1 MKKFLLMLLPLAALV
16 TGCRYDDSEVWEE
29 LNNHEQRIL
38 ALEKAIN
45 TDLAS
50 VSGIVAELQ
59 NKVYVGSVTPTANGF
74 TLNFTDGKSY
84 TVTNGTN
91 GETPNIGVKQDTDG
105 NYYWT
110 LNGEWLTDAA
120 GNKIRTTGDQGEQ
133 GIAGITPQVKIQ
145 DNKWYVSVDNGKTWT
160 EAGAATVVGDSL
172 FKEVKLDAEG
182 KNVIF
187 TFQDGSTITIPV
199 VPVVKKLQL
208 LFDETQI
215 ASIMSGATATVDYE
229 ISGPEDETV
238 EFDTFEN
245 NGYKVVVT
253 PADATKGTI
262 AVTAPDPAVKGKVLF
277 ILTGSKGSSFVK
289 TVTINANPA
298 VTPDKTE
305 YNVDSKA
312 GEVEIT
318 VAANIAY
325 TSKIVATK
333 GEDITWITKGS
344 AENKFVVTENAT
356 LEDRSVNI
364 VFSAEGV
371 EDVTVK
377 LTQAC
382 KDAIV
387 VTAEEMS
394 KEIEAAEGTFEVA
407 IRTNVEVTAT
417 PDVEWITLDEGTKAL
432 ADKKFS
438 FKIAAN
444 TGSADRVGHID
455 FTAGELKQT
464 VTVTQTFVALTIAE
478 IAALEDGKTFEGNF
492 KNVIVTHVV
501 GKYTYLEDESGAL
514 PVYADGVGLT
524 AGRVINGKVSGAK
537 GSYNGAKQITAID
550 YSNATLTDGKVT
562 ETTVTVA
569 ELLDK
574 YDTYYA
580 RRIKLV
586 DVKVTDG
593 MGGSDRNGKIEQN
606 GSELALYNTEK
617 NYGLYLV
624 KDNVVDLICY
634 PTYYNTNKQVSVYSK
649 FATIKT
655 AQAPVISFN
664 AKLTLEGE
672 AYVLPADGGDAI
684 DFGNMIITNS
694 DDYDVISM
702 SPDNTV
708 LKVAKFDDLVDVPG
722 YYESKVTIKVSKNE
736 GTTAREGSFTV
747 KLTSYSGLPEVT
759 KTVKFTQPAATSG
772 GGKESYTITWNS
784 TNNSASISTYTDS
797 WSVTSD
803 GLTCNMQNFN
813 NNKNGWDY
821 VKCGRKNNASVA
833 TIITDSAI
841 SEAIKTVSIT
851 IDAVTANKINS
862 VKLYVSDSATFG
874 STAEASFN
882 VATGDQSV
890 TISSPSANKYYKLE
904 FDCAS
909 GSSNGLL
916 TLSKLVFSTK

>member
-1 MKKFLLMLLPLAALV
+1 MQNTTKIKHKNINAKMKKFLLMLLPLAALV

-45 TDLAS
+45 TDLVS
-50 VSGIVAELQ
+50 VQGIVTELQ
-59 NKVYVGSVTPTANGF
+59 KMVYVSSVTPTANGF
-74 TLNFTDGKSY
+74 TLAFTDGKSY
-84 TVTNGTN
+84 TVTNGTS
-91 GETPNIGVKQDTDG
+91 GETPNIGVKKDTDG

-120 GNKIRTTGDQGEQ
+120 GNKIRTTGDQGV
-133 GIAGITPQVKIQ
+133 AGITPQVKIQ
-145 DNKWYVSVDNGKTWT
+145 DNKWYVSIDNGTTWT

-187 TFQDGSTITIPV
+187 TFQDNSTITIPV

-333 GEDITWITKGS
+333 GEEITWITKGS

-387 VTAEEMS
+387 VTAEDLS
-394 KEIEAAEGTFEVA
+394 KEIVATEGTLDIV

-417 PDVEWITLDEGTKAL
+417 PDVDWITLNTGTKAL

-438 FKIAAN
+438 FNIAAN
-444 TGSADRVGHID
+444 TGVTRTGHID

-464 VTVTQTFVALTIAE
+464 VTVTQKKGLAFETIAE
-478 IAALEDGKTFEGNF
+478 LNALATSTAAEVKGYF
-492 KNVIVTHVV
+492 KNAIVSFVPAANTAIITDGTASIMYYKSSHGLKQGQTFTGEVNVKVV
-501 GKYTYLEDESGAL
+501 LYNSLYSE
-514 PVYADGVGLT
+514 LT
-524 AGRVINGKVSGAK
+524 AMDATFTGDEAEVKPEVVTIADLTADYAKYQNAYVKAVDLLVTGVSGK
-537 GSYNGAKQITAID
+537 NITVKEGEKTYVVYNNAGNATNNVGDVITAVGTVTK
-550 YSNATLTDGKVT
+550 YSTTEEIKVWKNEDITVTTPGPAITATDITDVAAAGVTNAT
-562 ETTVTVA
+562 TTVTLTNNTGWTASVTPDGTVVTAASIDGSTITYTVA
-569 ELLDK
+569 AN
-574 YDTYYA
+574 T
-580 RRIKLV
+580 
-586 DVKVTDG
+586 
-593 MGGSDRNGKIEQN
+593 GSARNGKI
-606 GSELALYNTEK
+606 
-617 NYGLYLV
+617 
-624 KDNVVDLICY
+624 
-634 PTYYNTNKQVSVYSK
+634 
-649 FATIKT
+649 
-655 AQAPVISFN
+655 
-664 AKLTLEGE
+664 
-672 AYVLPADGGDAI
+672 
-684 DFGNMIITNS
+684 
-694 DDYDVISM
+694 
-702 SPDNTV
+702 
-708 LKVAKFDDLVDVPG
+708 
-722 YYESKVTIKVSKNE
+722 
-736 GTTAREGSFTV
+736 TV
-747 KLTSYSGLPEVT
+747 KLTKDGLEASKDIKVS
-759 KTVKFTQPAATSG
+759 QLGAGGG

-813 NNKNGWDY
+813 NNKNGWDF

>member
-50 VSGIVAELQ
+50 VQGIVAELQ
-59 NKVYVGSVTPTANGF
+59 KKVYVSSVTPTANGF
-74 TLNFTDGKSY
+74 TLTFTDGKSY
-84 TVTNGTN
+84 TVTNGTS

-110 LNGEWLTDAA
+110 LNGEWLKDAA
-120 GNKIRTTGDQGEQ
+120 GNKIRTTGDQGV
-133 GIAGITPQVKIQ
+133 AGITPQVKIQ
-145 DNKWYVSVDNGKTWT
+145 DNKWYVSIDNGQTWT

-172 FKEVKLDAEG
+172 FKEVKLDADG

-208 LFDETQI
+208 IFDETQI

-229 ISGPEDETV
+229 ITGPEDETV

-333 GEDITWITKGS
+333 AEDITWITKGS

-371 EDVTVK
+371 KDVTVK

-387 VTAEEMS
+387 VTAEDLS
-394 KEIEAAEGTFEVA
+394 KEIVATEGTLDIV

-417 PDVEWITLDEGTKAL
+417 PDVDWITLDEGTKAL

-444 TGSADRVGHID
+444 TGSVERVGHID

-492 KNVIVTHVV
+492 KNVIVTHAV
-501 GKYTYLEDESGAL
+501 GKYTYLEDESGAI
-514 PVYADGVGLT
+514 PIYADGVGLT
-524 AGRVINGKVSGAK
+524 AGKVINGKVSGAK
-537 GSYNGAKQITAID
+537 GSHNKAWQITAID
-550 YSNATLTDGKVT
+550 YSNATLTDGTVT
-562 ETTVTVA
+562 EKTMTIA
-569 ELLDK
+569 QLLEN
-574 YDTYYA
+574 YDANYG

-593 MGGSDRNGKIEQN
+593 MTGGSDRNGKVEQN
-606 GSELALYNTEK
+606 GSELALYNSEY
-617 NYGLYLV
+617 NHGLYLV
-624 KDNVVDLICY
+624 KDNIVDLICY
-634 PTYYNTNKQVSVYSK
+634 PTYYNENKQASVFSGL
-649 FATIKT
+649 ATFKSGPDV
-655 AQAPVISFN
+655 AVSFN
-664 AKLTLEGE
+664 SKLNTEGD
-672 AYVLPADGGDAI
+672 AFVLPAEGGTDI
-684 DFGNMIITNS
+684 DFGRVIITNIEKIGILSLVRS
-694 DDYDVISM
+694 DAIVITGHDMENVISE
-702 SPDNTV
+702 
-708 LKVAKFDDLVDVPG
+708 AG
-722 YYESKVTIKVSKNE
+722 YHEKKLILENVTKNE
-736 GTTAREGSFTV
+736 GTTARNCSMELKITDTKGV
-747 KLTSYSGLPEVT
+747 EKL
-759 KTVKFTQPAATSG
+759 KTTIKFIQPVVTSG
-772 GGKESYTITWNS
+772 GGETTTKELSFGFTSNPGGWPTANS
-784 TNNSASISTYTDS
+784 TTPTNYTYTVGGVDYS
-797 WSVTSD
+797 FSLKNVKQNNGYLMVTQPGAL
-803 GLTCNMQNFN
+803 GLP
-813 NNKNGWDY
+813 
-821 VKCGRKNNASVA
+821 
-833 TIITDSAI
+833 AI
-841 SEAIKTVSIT
+841 SGYKLTKVVAK
-851 IDAVTANKINS
+851 NS
-862 VKLYVSDSATFG
+862 SG
-874 STAEASFN
+874 CST
-882 VATGDQSV
+882 SV
-890 TISSPSANKYYKLE
+890 IVGISSSNTEAGYISGGEAKTFSTQSAEYTYNLTGTSANTMYYIYVTKKNCQLVNL
-904 FDCAS
+904 D
-909 GSSNGLL
+909 L
-916 TLSKLVFSTK
+916 TYEKVD